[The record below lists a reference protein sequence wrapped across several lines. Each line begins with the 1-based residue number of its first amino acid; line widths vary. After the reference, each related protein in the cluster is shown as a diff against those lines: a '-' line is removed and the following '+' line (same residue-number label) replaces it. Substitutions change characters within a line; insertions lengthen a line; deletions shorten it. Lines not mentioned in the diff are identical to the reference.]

1 MNKLIL
7 IIMCLLPLGV
17 TAQTAEEK
25 GLEIAVEADKR
36 DAGFGDLSSLLTM
49 TLKNA
54 NGDTSIRKID
64 IQI

>member
-54 NGDTSIRKID
+54 NVL
-64 IQI
+64 